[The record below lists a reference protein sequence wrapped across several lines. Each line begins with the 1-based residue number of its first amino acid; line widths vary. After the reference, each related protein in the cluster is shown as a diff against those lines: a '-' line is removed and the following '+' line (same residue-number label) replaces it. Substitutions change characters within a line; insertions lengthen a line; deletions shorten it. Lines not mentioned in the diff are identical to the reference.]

1 MCYVCRADIRTEGY
15 KHFCQHFRQ
24 IPGTTCDACDSCDL
38 YVQEDEAAVIKK
50 AAEKAE
56 AEYFRRFQ
64 KPEGWVYRRMENSVL
79 GTGRCFLV
87 FFFETG
93 RGLMGGVTELD
104 VCEISWVDVLD
115 GQLERFLERVLE

>member
-24 IPGTTCDACDSCDL
+24 VPGTTCDVCESCDL

-56 AEYFRRFQ
+56 AEYFRRFK

-79 GTGRCFLV
+79 GTGRCFFSPSRRVCGLICCDRV
-87 FFFETG
+87 GCG
-93 RGLMGGVTELD
+93 RDFVG
-104 VCEISWVDVLD
+104 
-115 GQLERFLERVLE
+115 

>member
-24 IPGTTCDACDSCDL
+24 VPGTTCDECESCDL

-56 AEYFRRFQ
+56 TEYFRRFK

-79 GTGRCFLV
+79 GTGRCFS
-87 FFFETG
+87 FFLLEHALASG
-93 RGLMGGVTELD
+93 RWIRLGGLIIYFFCVRIGSG
-104 VCEISWVDVLD
+104 
-115 GQLERFLERVLE
+115 

>member
-1 MCYVCRADIRTEGY
+1 MCYVCRADIRTDGY

-24 IPGTTCDACDSCDL
+24 VPGTTCDACESCDL

-56 AEYFRRFQ
+56 TEYFTRFK

-79 GTGRCFLV
+79 GTGMFS
-87 FFFETG
+87 FF
-93 RGLMGGVTELD
+93 
-104 VCEISWVDVLD
+104 
-115 GQLERFLERVLE
+115 